1 MSKMVSGALI
11 AIATIA
17 GMYAVAA
24 TTANSVAATFI
35 TTETT
40 SRTRNVDFATG
51 IKRVAAEH
59 KAARAKCA
67 LLAAKPKRACESEA
81 RAKEKLAFK
90 TAFQP

>member
-1 MSKMVSGALI
+1 MVPGVLI

-24 TTANSVAATFI
+24 TTANGVAATFNP
-35 TTETT
+35 TETT
-40 SRTRNVDFATG
+40 NRTRNVDFATG
-51 IKRVAAEH
+51 VKRVLADH
-59 KAARAKCA
+59 KAARAQCA

-81 RAKEKLAFK
+81 RAKEKRAFK